1 MTTGA
6 GRLDR
11 RLGVRVLVAVTFVAF
26 DAAGLWSLF
35 AVLDAVI
42 SVFRA
47 DAFTFIRRDRA
58 IRRLVAVKACQH
70 FFRLGILVGMVTIL
84 TLIRVFRLSV
94 IRVVE
99 VCDDAPLGML
109 PPLVTEWLTRRI
121 A

>member
-11 RLGVRVLVAVTFVAF
+11 RLGVRILVFVALVAF
-26 DAAGLWSLF
+26 DATGLRYFF
-35 AVLDAVI
+35 AVSDAVI

-47 DAFTFIRRDRA
+47 DAFTFIRRDRG

-70 FFRLGILVGMVTIL
+70 LFHLGVLVSMVAVL

-94 IRVVE
+94 ICVIE
-99 VCDDAPLGML
+99 V
-109 PPLVTEWLTRRI
+109 
-121 A
+121 